1 MKPNS
6 RRKRVLPPAILL
18 GAIGLAAGLHLVV
31 PLRQVVPFPWRLCA
45 AIPLLLGMALNL
57 RADGIFKKA
66 HTTIKP
72 FEVSSVLV
80 KNGVFGRTR
89 NPMYLGMAMIVF
101 GIALAMGSLTPM
113 FVAVALPI
121 VLDRVFIVHEER
133 MLEKTFGEEFRAY
146 RRRVRR
152 WM

>member
-1 MKPNS
+1 
-6 RRKRVLPPAILL
+6 
-18 GAIGLAAGLHLVV
+18 
-31 PLRQVVPFPWRLCA
+31 
-45 AIPLLLGMALNL
+45 MALNL